1 MKRNY
6 YIFSPGRLRRRQN
19 TLYFEAMAGDPHL
32 EMDEDRADDDF
43 DLFDTFEAETDER
56 DRVQRK
62 PIPIEDVEAFY
73 CFGEVSFNTKF
84 LNFLSQ
90 NKIPLHLFNY
100 YGYYSGSYYPREYL
114 LSGFLTVEQVKHYL
128 DPVKRLVLA
137 REFVATSADN
147 LLRNLKY
154 YRGRKEGVDA
164 WADTIEGSLMDVNKI
179 LTLQELMGYEGR
191 IRHIYYKS
199 FVDILNMDVEFEKR
213 VRRPPDNMMNA
224 LISFGNAM
232 VYTTCL
238 SELYRTQLNPTISY
252 LHEPGQ
258 RRFSLSLD
266 LAEVFKP
273 LLADRTIFK
282 VLNTGMIDESHFDKR
297 LNGCYLDE
305 KGRKIFVKE
314 FDERL
319 KTTIQ
324 HRTLK
329 RNVSYRHLVR
339 LECYKL
345 IKHLTEGKPYKGF
358 RAWW

>member
-6 YIFSPGRLRRRQN
+6 YIFTPGRLRRKQN
-19 TLYFEAMAGDPHL
+19 TIYFEQMAGDPHGL
-32 EMDEDRADDDF
+32 QPENTEECF
-43 DLFDTFEAETDER
+43 DLYDDFEAETDDR
-56 DRVQRK
+56 DQVQCK
-62 PIPIEDVEAFY
+62 PIPIEDIESFY
-73 CFGEVSFNTKF
+73 CFGEITFNSKF
-84 LNFLSQ
+84 LNFLAQ
-90 NKIPLHLFNY
+90 NNIPLHVFNY

-114 LSGFLTVEQVKHYL
+114 VSGFLTVNQVQHYL
-128 DPVKRLVLA
+128 DKQKRLTLA
-137 REFVATSADN
+137 KEFIATAVDN

-154 YRGRKEGVDA
+154 YKTRKEGVEA
-164 WADTIEGSLMDVNKI
+164 WADTVEGNITDMKTINSI
-179 LTLQELMGYEGR
+179 HELMGYEGR
-191 IRHIYYKS
+191 MRAAYYRS
-199 FVDILNMDVEFEKR
+199 FSEILNMDVDFKKR
-213 VRRPPDNMMNA
+213 VRRPPDNMINA

-238 SELYRTQLNPTISY
+238 SEIYRTQLNPTISF
-252 LHEPGQ
+252 LHEPGE

-282 VLNTGMIDESHFDKR
+282 LLNTKMLNEKHFDQK
-297 LNGCYLDE
+297 LNSCYLDE

-319 KTTIQ
+319 KTTIF

-329 RNVSYRHLVR
+329 RKVSYRRLIR

-345 IKHLTEGKPYKGF
+345 IKHLTGERQYKGF

>member
-6 YIFSPGRLRRRQN
+6 YIFTPGRLRRRQN
-19 TLYFEAMAGDPHL
+19 TIYFEPMAGDPHGP
-32 EMDEDRADDDF
+32 MPDIPNDDF
-43 DLFDTFEAETDER
+43 DLFDVFEAETDEKNH
-56 DRVQRK
+56 VPRK
-62 PIPIEDVEAFY
+62 PIPIEDIEAFY
-73 CFGEVSFNTKF
+73 CFGEVTFNSKF

-114 LSGFLTVEQVKHYL
+114 ISGFLTVHQAQHYL
-128 DPVKRLVLA
+128 DQQKRLILA
-137 REFVATSADN
+137 KEFIATAVDN
-147 LLRNLKY
+147 LRRNLKY
-154 YRGRKEGVDA
+154 YGSRKENVDA
-164 WADTIEGSLMDVNKI
+164 WVDTIDSNIMDLDAI
-179 LTLQELMGYEGR
+179 QSIPELMAYEGR
-191 IRHIYYKS
+191 IREIYYKS
-199 FVDILNMDVEFEKR
+199 FHDILNMEIDFAKR

-224 LISFGNAM
+224 LISFVNSL

-238 SELYRTQLNPTISY
+238 SELYRTQLNPTISF

-282 VLNTGMIDESHFDKR
+282 LLNTKMLNESHFDQQ
-297 LNGCYLDE
+297 LNSCYLDE
-305 KGRKIFVKE
+305 KGRKIVLKE
-314 FDERL
+314 YDERL
-319 KTTIQ
+319 NTTIQ

-329 RNVSYRHLVR
+329 RNVSYRHLIR

-345 IKHLTEGKPYKGF
+345 IKHLTDDKTYKGF

>member
-19 TLYFEAMAGDPHL
+19 TIYFEAMAGDPHGP
-32 EMDEDRADDDF
+32 MPDEDDF
-43 DLFDTFEAETDER
+43 DLFDDFNAETDDR

-73 CFGEVSFNTKF
+73 CFGETTFNSRF
-84 LNFLSQ
+84 FNFLSQ
-90 NKIPLHLFNY
+90 NQIPLHLFNY
-100 YGYYSGSYYPREYL
+100 YGYYSGSFYPRESL
-114 LSGFLTVEQVKHYL
+114 ISGFLVVNQVQHYS
-128 DPVKRLVLA
+128 DEKKRLA
-137 REFVATSADN
+137 IAKEFISAAVDN

-154 YRGRKEGVDA
+154 YRSRKEGVEA
-164 WADTIEGSLMDVNKI
+164 WADTIEGNLVDLNTIHSI
-179 LTLQELMGYEGR
+179 QELMGYEGQ
-191 IRHIYYKS
+191 IRMMYYKS
-199 FVDILNMDVEFEKR
+199 FVNILGKNIEFEKR

-238 SELYRTQLNPTISY
+238 GEIYRTQLDPAISF
-252 LHEPGQ
+252 LHEPGE

-266 LAEVFKP
+266 LAEIFKP

-282 VLNTGMIDESHFDKR
+282 LLNTGMLSEKHFNKK
-297 LNGCYLDE
+297 LNACYLE
-305 KGRKIFVKE
+305 EAGRKIFVKE
-314 FDERL
+314 FDDRL
-319 KTTIQ
+319 KTTIF
-324 HRTLK
+324 HRNLK
-329 RNVSYRHLVR
+329 RKVSYRHLIR

-345 IKHLTEGKPYKGF
+345 IKHLTGMRTYKGF

>member
-6 YIFSPGRLRRRQN
+6 YIFTPGRLRRRQN
-19 TLYFEAMAGDPHL
+19 TIYFEAMAGDPHGPM
-32 EMDEDRADDDF
+32 EFSEHEDFELWDD
-43 DLFDTFEAETDER
+43 FEAETDDK
-56 DRVQRK
+56 DRIQRK

-73 CFGEVSFNTKF
+73 CFGEISFNSKF

-90 NKIPLHLFNY
+90 AKIALHLFNY

-114 LSGFLTVEQVKHYL
+114 ISGFLTVHQVQHYL
-128 DPVKRLVLA
+128 DEGKRLALA
-137 REFVATSADN
+137 KEFVSTAVDN

-154 YRGRKEGVDA
+154 YKSRKEGVDA
-164 WADTIEGSLMDVNKI
+164 WADTIEGNIVDMNSINTI
-179 LTLQELMGYEGR
+179 AELMGYEGR
-191 IRHIYYKS
+191 MREAYYRS
-199 FVDILNMDVEFEKR
+199 FGQILDIELEFTKR
-213 VRRPPDNMMNA
+213 VRRPPDNMINA

-238 SELYRTQLNPTISY
+238 SEIYRTQLNPTISF
-252 LHEPGQ
+252 LHEPGE

-273 LLADRTIFK
+273 LLADRAIFK
-282 VLNTGMIDESHFDKR
+282 LLNTKMLTEKDFDKN
-297 LNGCYLDE
+297 LNRCYLEE
-305 KGRKIFVKE
+305 KGRKVFVKE

-324 HRTLK
+324 HRKLNRK
-329 RNVSYRHLVR
+329 VSYRQLIR
-339 LECYKL
+339 LKCYKL
-345 IKHLTEGKPYKGF
+345 IKHLTGEQRYKGF